1 MIKPV
6 DDLVKELE
14 QDPDLAKVIRRGH
27 VLQIAICDV

>member
-14 QDPDLAKVIRRGH
+14 QDPDLAKVIRRGN